1 MGLMG
6 CGFCFHFCDV
16 FSLLYLVGIWEAK
29 RGESSHV
36 DWKTRIWI
44 TVRGVTLL
52 RWAIGEKYDAIVQK
66 ELHPSFMSSFH
77 NEEDPILNDRLEFST
92 HDVKT
97 NNYIVFALFIDH
109 ALV

>member
-1 MGLMG
+1 MGLFEG
-6 CGFCFHFCDV
+6 
-16 FSLLYLVGIWEAK
+16 K
-29 RGESSHV
+29 RGESCNDV
-36 DWKTRIWI
+36 WKTRIWI
-44 TVRGVTLL
+44 LL
-52 RWAIGEKYDAIVQK
+52 RRIALLHWVIGEDGFALVQK

-97 NNYIVFALFIDH
+97 NNYIVFALPIDH

>member
-1 MGLMG
+1 MGSVFISVM
-6 CGFCFHFCDV
+6 CFLCYTLWGYRKQREGKSCND
-16 FSLLYLVGIWEAK
+16 
-29 RGESSHV
+29 

-52 RWAIGEKYDAIVQK
+52 RWAIEEKYDALVQK

-97 NNYIVFALFIDH
+97 NNYIVFALPIDH

>member
-1 MGLMG
+1 MGLFEG
-6 CGFCFHFCDV
+6 
-16 FSLLYLVGIWEAK
+16 K
-29 RGESSHV
+29 RGESSHL
-36 DWKTRIWI
+36 DWNPHIWI
-44 TVRGVTLL
+44 LLRGIALL
-52 RWAIGEKYDAIVQK
+52 RWAIGKKHDAIVQK

-97 NNYIVFALFIDH
+97 NNYIVFALPIDH

>member
-1 MGLMG
+1 M
-6 CGFCFHFCDV
+6 V
-16 FSLLYLVGIWEAK
+16 EAK
-29 RGESSHV
+29 RGKSCND

-44 TVRGVTLL
+44 TVRLIALL
-52 RWAIGEKYDAIVQK
+52 LHVIGEQGFALVQK

-97 NNYIVFALFIDH
+97 NNYIVFAIPIDD

>member
-1 MGLMG
+1 MWLFKG
-6 CGFCFHFCDV
+6 
-16 FSLLYLVGIWEAK
+16 K
-29 RGESSHV
+29 RGESCND

-44 TVRGVTLL
+44 LL
-52 RWAIGEKYDAIVQK
+52 RGIALLLHAIGEKYDAIVQK

-97 NNYIVFALFIDH
+97 NNYIVFSLPIDH

>member
-1 MGLMG
+1 MGLFEG
-6 CGFCFHFCDV
+6 
-16 FSLLYLVGIWEAK
+16 K
-29 RGESSHV
+29 RGESCND

-44 TVRGVTLL
+44 LLRGIALL
-52 RWAIGEKYDAIVQK
+52 RWEIGEEVIALVQK

-97 NNYIVFALFIDH
+97 NNYIVSVLPIDH

>member
-1 MGLMG
+1 M
-6 CGFCFHFCDV
+6 V
-16 FSLLYLVGIWEAK
+16 EAQ
-29 RGESSHV
+29 RRESSHV
-36 DWKTRIWI
+36 DWNPHIWI
-44 TVRGVTLL
+44 LLRGIALL
-52 RWAIGEKYDAIVQK
+52 RWEIGAECDAIVQK

-97 NNYIVFALFIDH
+97 NNYIVFVISIDH

>member
-1 MGLMG
+1 MFEG
-6 CGFCFHFCDV
+6 
-16 FSLLYLVGIWEAK
+16 K
-29 RGESSHV
+29 RGESCSD
-36 DWKTRIWI
+36 DWKTRVWI
-44 TVRGVTLL
+44 LLRGVTLL
-52 RWAIGEKYDAIVQK
+52 RWAIGEEGDALVQK

-97 NNYIVFALFIDH
+97 NNYIVIAIPIDH

>member
-1 MGLMG
+1 MGS
-6 CGFCFHFCDV
+6 V
-16 FSLLYLVGIWEAK
+16 FISVMYFLRYDLWGYRKHREGK
-29 RGESSHV
+29 SCND

-44 TVRGVTLL
+44 LLRGVTLL
-52 RWAIGEKYDAIVQK
+52 LHAIGEKYDALVQK

-97 NNYIVFALFIDH
+97 NNYIVFVISIDH

>member
-1 MGLMG
+1 M
-6 CGFCFHFCDV
+6 V
-16 FSLLYLVGIWEAK
+16 EAQ
-29 RGESSHV
+29 RGESCNDDWNLHV
-36 DWKTRIWI
+36 WI
-44 TVRGVTLL
+44 TVRLIALL
-52 RWAIGEKYDAIVQK
+52 YWEIGEEGDGLVQK

-97 NNYIVFALFIDH
+97 NNYIVFAIPIDH

>member
-1 MGLMG
+1 M
-6 CGFCFHFCDV
+6 V
-16 FSLLYLVGIWEAK
+16 EAQ
-29 RGESSHV
+29 RRESSHV
-36 DWKTRIWI
+36 DWNPHIWI
-44 TVRGVTLL
+44 LL
-52 RWAIGEKYDAIVQK
+52 RGIALLLHAIGEKYDALVQK

-97 NNYIVFALFIDH
+97 NNYIVFALPIDH

>member
-1 MGLMG
+1 M
-6 CGFCFHFCDV
+6 V
-16 FSLLYLVGIWEAK
+16 EAQ
-29 RGESSHV
+29 RGESCND
-36 DWKTRIWI
+36 DWNLRIWI
-44 TVRGVTLL
+44 LLRGIALL
-52 RWAIGEKYDAIVQK
+52 RWAIGKKHDAIVQK

-97 NNYIVFALFIDH
+97 NNYIVFVISIDH